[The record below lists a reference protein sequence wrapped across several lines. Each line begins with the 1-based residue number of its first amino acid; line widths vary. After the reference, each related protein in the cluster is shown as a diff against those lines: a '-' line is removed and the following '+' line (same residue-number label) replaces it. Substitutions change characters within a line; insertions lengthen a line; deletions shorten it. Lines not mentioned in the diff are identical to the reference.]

1 MISNKLFLNYKFTR
15 EQKEAVNWQLL
26 FVFMFMC
33 IQFAAWNLGR
43 NQILKSKVPY
53 SRLCSV
59 INTAKTTF
67 LFQFGFLTN
76 VFQIKSLQVNKAN
89 KSKIPYSRL
98 WSFILYEK
106 LCRKILYFFV
116 CLVGWDG
123 TVWTGANILYSAL
136 LVENMRREESRKISF
151 R

>member
-1 MISNKLFLNYKFTR
+1 MHGVYTNNNEDDIFIKILISNKLFLNYKFTR

-76 VFQIKSLQVNKAN
+76 VF
-89 KSKIPYSRL
+89 KSKVYKWTRQTNQKFRTVVSEV
-98 WSFILYEK
+98 SFCMRNSVVKFYI
-106 LCRKILYFFV
+106 F
-116 CLVGWDG
+116 CLFSGLGWHCLD
-123 TVWTGANILYSAL
+123 
-136 LVENMRREESRKISF
+136 RR
-151 R
+151 